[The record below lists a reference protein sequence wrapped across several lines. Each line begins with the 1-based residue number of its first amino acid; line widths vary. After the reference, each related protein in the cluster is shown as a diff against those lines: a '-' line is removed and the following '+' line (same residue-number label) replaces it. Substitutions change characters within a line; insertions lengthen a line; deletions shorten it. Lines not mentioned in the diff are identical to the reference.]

1 MKDHFHKST
10 GISLIS
16 GSLLIIATMVLHPS
30 GGSLQRIVE
39 ITGVITIAHSLAIFC
54 LPIVL
59 FGFYGLTNKLME
71 SSRVSILAF
80 IIMAF
85 SLIAAMF
92 AALLNGLALPYFLG
106 KYSDSLEENAAV
118 LKPISSF
125 SFAVNTS
132 LDYIFIAG
140 CCLAILIYSVLLT
153 GKSRSPKWIGYFG
166 ILILVFAAIGA
177 LTGFVFTSLTGF
189 RIFTFSLAAW
199 ILSAGFYLIK
209 SE

>member
-39 ITGVITIAHSLAIFC
+39 ITGVITIAHSLAVFC

-106 KYSDSLEENAAV
+106 KYSNSLEEKAEV

-140 CCLAILIYSVLLT
+140 CCLAILIYSVLLIS
-153 GKSRSPKWIGYFG
+153 KSRSPKWIGYFG